1 MTPHNFGEHPQLASP
16 QPDEDD
22 LRLPSESGLS
32 LAVALASAV
41 RIEPALI
48 RAARLRVRPILD
60 VGAESALWYGP
71 WAAHRGAQ
79 YMALRR
85 PVQTY
90 VRQRLVNELR
100 TSADDDPIRLAGD
113 VIRQAHDNISPVLAL
128 EEHVTW
134 AALLAEAG
142 IEPAAIQDADRWL
155 QSALHAAVKEPHRR
169 DGMRRWFS
177 QAWQRLPQRARET
190 SSALDLHEILS
201 GPSGTSYYASG
212 MLPSL
217 SRRVADV
224 VLPVRHDGS
233 KLAFGDPVWPAD
245 GILVPDTQPR
255 ILHVT
260 HDLRQWDEAIEVRV
274 PRRGVAA
281 APASHVP
288 MFVRTSH
295 GQVYRVGAPG
305 GSELIDRPQP
315 HGSQRAPQLLGRRVA
330 DLGETDYVHFGIAP
344 PLSLLAVSLPP
355 RPAPN
360 QPDTAH
366 SRPPLLSP
374 YQPALFDVG
383 LRQAIQDQ
391 GLQEISGLI
400 AVRGPQG
407 SGRTCAAWH
416 AMRESLPRWWVWAPA
431 VIDRNRAILR
441 ALASDG
447 VGSQTIVWLDDLDIN
462 LTEPAS
468 GEAVAEALLE
478 LLDDPGRR
486 PILVLATLRQAS
498 AYEGSL
504 GPAATALLRRSTIR
518 EVAHTDSVIHAGA
531 VDKAPYPKPRPLSTL
546 PELQPLTLGR
556 ESEIGRVLTTLERDQ
571 GDVPCAGIV
580 GMAGMGTTTVAIQVA
595 HAARARGRFDAGTLF
610 IAFNNARR
618 APWSTLLRALN
629 PRIDTR
635 GQSPEQLRTLCA
647 AQLMLIGDAARPVLM
662 VLDNVTAAQLRDITA
677 VSPSGFA
684 VIATSHGFLATRPE
698 HTIELKALDDDAAIQ
713 LLQHLLERRNPNDTR
728 LRHNPDTAR
737 AIADICG
744 HLPLALTMAAAQLA
758 TSPDLAA
765 AALLESLNGQAVLE
779 QSDSTGQTIRA
790 IFDHALQTLSRPHR
804 TVFCALSWL
813 PGTSFSLQT
822 ARSILA
828 EYGNVKELLAH
839 MARYHLI
846 APAGTGRWQMHT
858 LSQAYGRA
866 ISDGVLGSQRTA
878 EVQSDIVDFFRIRA
892 KESDALLRKGM
903 QTTDTQRDQDRLGAL
918 EWLDAEYQNLIDLAT
933 ECFDNGLHADGVA
946 ISMNIAQFLFQQG
959 QFAALLALME
969 RAYTWAEEK
978 GNNDAKAAVLN
989 NLAVSSAAGGD
1000 FQRARGVLLTV
1011 ARLPYAQR
1019 QREDYL
1025 QMLSSLGAVLLRSEQ
1040 TSEAIELLTD
1050 AISQHDHDRPTALVS
1065 LLCNLGAAF
1074 HQADDIPQAL
1084 HTLERA
1090 ALLADQY
1097 PISPA
1102 DRAPLHRNL
1111 AEVLT
1116 DSDRLEEAYGHYT
1129 SALECLAQAGNRK
1142 AEALLHQDVANL
1154 MHQSGRIDESIGHIQ
1169 QAQLIYHTLQD
1180 AASEAEA
1187 CNTLSVILCER
1198 HRYNEALAQFLQAR
1212 TLYQLTNNES
1222 QAAAVLHNI
1231 GNVLLLLQQY
1241 DEAIPALR
1249 NASAHLEALGDQHGE
1264 AQALHKLGRA
1274 FEKAGDLPR
1283 ALEALHHS
1291 ASRYQQLHLQ
1301 QTYQP
1306 SVADQGEVPIGQIAA
1321 QAQLENNLLEES
1333 RSLRDDLL
1341 HLSHILDER
1350 GNDAEAHSA
1359 LQTAVTLPNSP

>member
-1 MTPHNFGEHPQLASP
+1 M
-16 QPDEDD
+16 
-22 LRLPSESGLS
+22 
-32 LAVALASAV
+32 
-41 RIEPALI
+41 RIEPTLI
-48 RAARLRVRPILD
+48 RAMRLRVRPLLD

-90 VRQRLVNELR
+90 VRERLVDELR
-100 TSADDDPIRLAGD
+100 TSAPGDPIRLAGD
-113 VIRQAHDNISPVLAL
+113 VIRQAHGNISPVLAL

-190 SSALDLHEILS
+190 SSALDLHEILA
-201 GPSGTSYYASG
+201 GPSGISHYGSG
-212 MLPSL
+212 MPSPA
-217 SRRVADV
+217 RRVADV
-224 VLPVRHDGS
+224 VLSVRHDGS

-260 HDLRQWDEAIEVRV
+260 HDLRQWEDAIEVRV

-281 APASHVP
+281 ASASHVP

-295 GQVYRVGAPG
+295 GQVYCVGAPG

-315 HGSQRAPQLLGRRVA
+315 HGNRRAPQLLGRRVG

-344 PLSLLAVSLPP
+344 PLALLAASLPP

-360 QPDTAH
+360 QPDTAPP
-366 SRPPLLSP
+366 RPPLLP
-374 YQPALFDVG
+374 HRNPTPFEVG
-383 LRQAIQDQ
+383 LRQAIQDL
-391 GLQEISGLI
+391 GLREISGLI

-407 SGRTCAAWH
+407 SGRTRAAWH
-416 AMRESLPRWWVWAPA
+416 AMRESLPRWFVWAPA
-431 VIDRNRAILR
+431 VIDRNQAVLR

-462 LTEPAS
+462 LTRPGS

-486 PILVLATLRQAS
+486 PVLVLATLREAG

-504 GPAATALLRRSTIR
+504 GPAATALLRRSTIK
-518 EVAHTDSVIHAGA
+518 EVAPTASAIHTRA
-531 VDKAPYPKPRPLSTL
+531 VDDDVPYTKPRPLSPL
-546 PELQPLTLGR
+546 PQPQPLALGR
-556 ESEIGRVLTTLERDQ
+556 ESEIGRVLTTLERAP
-571 GDVPCAGIV
+571 GDVPRVGII
-580 GMAGMGTTTVAIQVA
+580 GMTGMGTTTIAIQAA
-595 HAARARGRFDAGTLF
+595 HAAQARGRFDAGALF
-610 IAFNNARR
+610 ITLNSARR
-618 APWSTLLRALN
+618 APWSALLRALN
-629 PRIDTR
+629 PRIATR

-647 AQLMLIGDAARPVLM
+647 AQLMLTGDVARPVLM
-662 VLDNVTAAQLRDITA
+662 VLDSVTAAQLRDITA
-677 VSPSGFA
+677 ILPGGFA
-684 VIATSHGFLATRPE
+684 VIATSHGPLHTRPE
-698 HTIELKALDDDAAIQ
+698 HTIQLKALDEDAAIQ
-713 LLQHLLERRNPNDTR
+713 LMQHLLERRNPNDAR
-728 LRHNPDTAR
+728 LRHSPDTAR

-744 HLPLALTMAAAQLA
+744 LLPLALTMAAARLA
-758 TSPDLAA
+758 TFPDLTA
-765 AALLESLNGQAVLE
+765 AALLESLSGRAVLE

-790 IFDHALQTLSRPHR
+790 IFDHALRTLSRLHR
-804 TVFCALSWL
+804 TVFCVLSWL

-846 APAGTGRWQMHT
+846 APAGTGRWRMHM
-858 LSQAYGRA
+858 LSQTYGRA
-866 ISDGVLGSQRTA
+866 ISDNVLGSQRTA
-878 EVQSDIVDFFRIRA
+878 EVRSDIVDFFHTRA
-892 KESDALLRKGM
+892 KEADALLRTGV
-903 QTTDTQRDQDRLGAL
+903 QTADIQREQDRLGAL
-918 EWLDAEYQNLIDLAT
+918 EWLDAEYRNLIALAT
-933 ECFDNGLHADGVA
+933 ECFESDLHADGVA
-946 ISMNIAQFLFQQG
+946 ISMHSAQFLFQQG

-969 RAYTWAEEK
+969 RAYTWAEEN

-1000 FQRARGVLLTV
+1000 FERARSVLLTV
-1011 ARLPYAQR
+1011 ARLPHAQR

-1050 AISQHDHDRPTALVS
+1050 AVSQHDHDRPTALVS

-1074 HQADDIPQAL
+1074 HQAGDIPQAL

-1111 AEVLT
+1111 AESLT
-1116 DSDRLEEAYGHYT
+1116 DSGRLEEAYGHYT
-1129 SALECLAQAGNRK
+1129 SALECLAQVGNRK
-1142 AEALLHQDVANL
+1142 TEALLHQDVANL
-1154 MHQSGRIDESIGHIQ
+1154 MQQSGRMDDAIGHLQ
-1169 QAQLIYHTLQD
+1169 QAQHIHHTLKD
-1180 AASEAEA
+1180 AAAEAEA
-1187 CNTLSVILCER
+1187 CNTLSVILCEQ
-1198 HRYNEALAQFLQAR
+1198 HRYAEALTQFLQAR
-1212 TLYQLTNNES
+1212 TLYQLANNES

-1231 GNVLLLLQQY
+1231 GNVLLLLQRY

-1274 FEKAGDLPR
+1274 FEKADDLPR

-1291 ASRYQQLHLQ
+1291 ASRYQQLYLQ

-1306 SVADQGEVPIGQIAA
+1306 SVTDQGEAPMGQIAA
-1321 QAQLENNLLEES
+1321 QAQLENSLLEES

-1341 HLSHILDER
+1341 HLSHILNEQGEDE
-1350 GNDAEAHSA
+1350 AAHSA
-1359 LQTAVTLPNSP
+1359 LQTAVALPDSP